1 MTRKTFMLGVGGQKC
16 GTTWVNRHLERNPTC
31 FTTRF
36 EMHVWDALTIPVCA
50 HNMLPAP
57 GIRLRLDAAVAR
69 FKGKLEPGPV
79 LRHRFQQD
87 TGAYF
92 DFFDAALSHPGTT
105 LAADITPSYAGLS
118 VETLGRL
125 RSEME
130 GRGHRVAALFIMR
143 DPVER
148 CWSAIRMKRDKNPEE
163 FRSEDVETSLRRL
176 FKSDDYRMRTEYHRT
191 VERLTEAFPPE
202 DLMFAFTETLFT
214 REGVDRLSAFLGIEP
229 DYSHTQTRE
238 NARPKTGQI
247 SEDLQREIA
256 ESYAEVY
263 RAIDARFGGVREIW
277 PSARFVLE

>member
-1 MTRKTFMLGVGGQKC
+1 MTRKTFMIGVGGQKC
-16 GTTWVNRHLERNPTC
+16 GTTWVNRHLERDPSC
-31 FTTRF
+31 FITRF

-50 HNMLPAP
+50 GRMLPPPSLSRRFDAAAA
-57 GIRLRLDAAVAR
+57 RLR
-69 FKGKLEPGPV
+69 GKLEPSRV
-79 LRHRFQQD
+79 LRYRFQQD

-92 DFFDAALSHPGTT
+92 DFFDAALSRPGTV

-118 VETLGRL
+118 VETLRQL

-130 GRGHRVAALFIMR
+130 GRGYRVAALFIMR

-148 CWSAIRMKRDKNPEE
+148 CWSAIRMRRDKKSDE
-163 FRSEDVETSLRRL
+163 FRGEDVETSLRRH
-176 FKSDDYRMRTEYHRT
+176 FDTDSFRMRTEYHRT
-191 VERLTEAFPPE
+191 VDRLTEAFPPE

-214 REGVDRLSAFLGIEP
+214 PEGVDRLSAFLGIKP
-229 DYSHTQTRE
+229 DYSHTQTRV
-238 NARPKTGQI
+238 NARAKSGHI

-277 PSARFVLE
+277 PSARFVLG